1 MARTDA
7 LGTVH
12 EVELLPMGRIR
23 YRERGEGP
31 PVVFV
36 HGLLVNA
43 DLWRAVVPGV
53 ADAGFRCIAPDWPL
67 GSHEVAVPHA
77 DLSPPGLAALIA
89 AFLDRLDLSDVTIV
103 ANDTGG
109 ALTQILMAKHP
120 ERLGRVV
127 LTPSDSF
134 ERFFPPVFASMPTVA
149 GIPGSMWLL
158 AQLLRVRALHRLPV
172 AFGWVAK
179 RPVPPEIA
187 DSYLEPSR
195 RSKAVRDDLRRFL
208 RGVHRRHTLAA
219 AKAFPMFAKPVLLAW
234 TTEDRLFPLELA
246 YRLAGLLPQATVVTI
261 DDSYTF
267 VPEDQP
273 ELLTKLVID
282 FARTHAAT

>member
-12 EVELLPMGRIR
+12 EVELPMGRIR

-109 ALTQILMAKHP
+109 ALTQILMAEHP

-149 GIPGSMWLL
+149 GIPGAMWLL
-158 AQLLRVRALHRLPV
+158 AQLLRVRALHRLPI

-219 AKAFPMFAKPVLLAW
+219 AKAFPTFAKPVLLAW